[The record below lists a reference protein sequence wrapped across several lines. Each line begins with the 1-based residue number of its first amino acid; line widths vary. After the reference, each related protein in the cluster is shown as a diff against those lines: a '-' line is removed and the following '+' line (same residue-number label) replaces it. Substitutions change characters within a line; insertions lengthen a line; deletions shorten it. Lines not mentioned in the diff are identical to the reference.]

1 MTEIILAPIDLTE
14 MKTSERVL
22 ETAVEFMKIKPGA
35 ELVALTVV
43 PDIIAGVDFRYAI
56 RGETGGSAALN
67 MDKIVADALARLN
80 EVVEDLTP
88 DGMRV
93 RTIARHGPIY
103 EEILDLAKEIGATQI
118 VMGAHNP
125 GLADFMLGSNTDRV
139 LRHARCSVSVVRK

>member
-14 MKTSERVL
+14 METSEKVL
-22 ETAVEFMKIKPGA
+22 ETAVQLTQMRSGEM
-35 ELVALTVV
+35 VALTVV
-43 PDIIAGVDFRYAI
+43 PDIVAGIDFRYAI

-67 MDKIVADALARLN
+67 MDKVVADALARLN
-80 EVVEDLTP
+80 EVVEQETP

-103 EEILDLAKEIGATQI
+103 EEILDVAKDIGATQI

-139 LRHARCSVSVVRK
+139 LRHANCSVSVVRN

>member
-14 MKTSERVL
+14 MQTSEQVL
-22 ETAVEFMKIKPGA
+22 ETAVQLTQMRSGNM
-35 ELVALTVV
+35 VALTVV
-43 PDIIAGVDFRYAI
+43 PDIVAGIDFRYAI

-67 MDKIVADALARLN
+67 MDQVVADALARLN
-80 EVVEDLTP
+80 EVVEQHTP
-88 DGMRV
+88 DGMKV

-103 EEILDLAKEIGATQI
+103 EEILDVAKDIGATQI

-139 LRHARCSVSVVRK
+139 LRHASCSVSVVRN

>member
-1 MTEIILAPIDLTE
+1 MTETILAPIDLTE
-14 MKTSERVL
+14 METSKEVL
-22 ETAVEFMKIKPGA
+22 ETAVQLAGA
-35 ELVALTVV
+35 KEGELVALTVV
-43 PDIIAGVDFRYAI
+43 PDIVAGVDFRYAI
-56 RGETGGSAALN
+56 RGETGGSGALN
-67 MDKIVADALARLN
+67 MDKIVSDALKRLN
-80 EVVEDLTP
+80 EVVEEHTP
-88 DGMRV
+88 DGMKV

>member
-14 MKTSERVL
+14 METSANVL
-22 ETAVEFMKIKPGA
+22 ETAVQFAQIKDA
-35 ELVALTVV
+35 SLVCLTVV
-43 PDIIAGVDFRYAI
+43 PDIVAGIDFRYAI
-56 RGETGGSAALN
+56 RGETGGSGALN
-67 MDKIVADALARLN
+67 MDKIVADALKRLN
-80 EVVEDLTP
+80 EVVEEHTP

-103 EEILDLAKEIGATQI
+103 EEILDVAKEINASQI

-139 LRHARCSVSVVRK
+139 LRHAKCSVSVVRS

>member
-1 MTEIILAPIDLTE
+1 MILAPIDLTE
-14 MKTSERVL
+14 MDTSAKVL
-22 ETAVEFMKIKPGA
+22 ETAVQFTQIKDA
-35 ELVALTVV
+35 SLVCLTVV
-43 PDIIAGVDFRYAI
+43 PDIVAGIDFRYAI

-67 MDKIVADALARLN
+67 MDQIVADALKRLN
-80 EVVEDLTP
+80 EVVEEHTP

-103 EEILDLAKEIGATQI
+103 EEILDVAKEIDASQI

-139 LRHARCSVSVVRK
+139 LRHAKCSVSVVRS

>member
-14 MKTSERVL
+14 MDTSAKVIES
-22 ETAVEFMKIKPGA
+22 AVQLAEIKGA
-35 ELVALTVV
+35 ALVALTVV
-43 PDIIAGVDFRYAI
+43 PDIVAGIDFRYAI

-67 MDKIVADALARLN
+67 MDKVVADTLQRLN
-80 EVVEDLTP
+80 EVVEEHTP

-103 EEILDLAKEIGATQI
+103 EEILDVAKEVGATQI

-139 LRHARCSVSVVRK
+139 LRHATCSVSVVRN